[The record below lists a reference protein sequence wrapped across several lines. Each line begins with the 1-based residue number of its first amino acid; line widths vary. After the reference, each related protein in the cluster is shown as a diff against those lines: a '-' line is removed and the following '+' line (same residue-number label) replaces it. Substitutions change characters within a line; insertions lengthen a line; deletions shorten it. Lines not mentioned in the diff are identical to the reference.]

1 MIRAQLGIFALLTV
15 IALVVLGVYYLRLPG
30 VAGIGRYTLTADLPA
45 SGGLYRTSNVTYRG
59 VTIGMVT
66 GVEPNERG
74 VQATLSI
81 DNRFKIPVDA
91 SANVHSVSAVGE
103 QYIDLVSEAS
113 PDEYFAPGQTITKS
127 TVPSPIGPTLDA
139 VNRGLAVLPQP
150 KIASLLDE
158 TAQAVGG
165 LGPTLH
171 RLVDSTQALA
181 GDFNANMTEINDII
195 DNSAPIID
203 SQVNSSDSIRIWS
216 ADLNIISVQ
225 TAASDQQLKA
235 VLSNA
240 APTADQVTEVLSSV
254 RDSLPQTLAN
264 LEIVL
269 DMLKR
274 YNAGV
279 EQLLVILPQAS
290 SIIQTILAPNPGYA
304 TLDFNLAINQP
315 PPCMTGFLPA
325 SQWRSPADTSPQP
338 LPQGTYCKIP
348 KDAPL
353 AVRGARN
360 LPCVDV
366 PGKRAATPAE
376 CRSDEPYVPLG
387 TNPWY
392 GDPNQILSCPAPG
405 ARCDQ
410 AVDPG
415 RVIPAPS
422 INSGM
427 NPLPANQLLPPLGP
441 TSDPLSPPGAGTVT
455 CSGQQPNPCNY
466 TRSGM
471 ATYNPQSGQIVGPDG
486 VSWSVT
492 DSRNIGDDGWK
503 DMLAPAS

>member
-1 MIRAQLGIFALLTV
+1 MR
-15 IALVVLGVYYLRLPG
+15 RP
-30 VAGIGRYTLTADLPA
+30 PP
-45 SGGLYRTSNVTYRG
+45 TS
-59 VTIGMVT
+59 
-66 GVEPNERG
+66 
-74 VQATLSI
+74 
-81 DNRFKIPVDA
+81 
-91 SANVHSVSAVGE
+91 
-103 QYIDLVSEAS
+103 
-113 PDEYFAPGQTITKS
+113 
-127 TVPSPIGPTLDA
+127 
-139 VNRGLAVLPQP
+139 
-150 KIASLLDE
+150 
-158 TAQAVGG
+158 
-165 LGPTLH
+165 
-171 RLVDSTQALA
+171 
-181 GDFNANMTEINDII
+181 
-195 DNSAPIID
+195 
-203 SQVNSSDSIRIWS
+203 
-216 ADLNIISVQ
+216 
-225 TAASDQQLKA
+225 
-235 VLSNA
+235 
-240 APTADQVTEVLSSV
+240 VTEVLSNV

-274 YNAGV
+274 YNEGV

-290 SIIQTILAPNPGYA
+290 SIIQTILRPESRLRDSRLQPWHQPTAPVSDRFPA
-304 TLDFNLAINQP
+304 CIAVALTRRHQP
-315 PPCMTGFLPA
+315 CTA
-325 SQWRSPADTSPQP
+325 AA
-338 LPQGTYCKIP
+338 GTYCKIP

-427 NPLPANQLLPPLGP
+427 NPAPANLLPPPLGP

-466 TRSGM
+466 TPSGM
-471 ATYNPQSGQIVGPDG
+471 ATYNPQSGRIVGPDG
-486 VSWSVT
+486 VSWSWT